1 MDDVKQ
7 EYRKAY
13 EDWQEHLSGLHRV
26 LLDRERLE
34 PPKLK
39 ALLNREARAKNATTP
54 PAAAYSVFPT
64 STSALLMKP
73 TRISSF
79 APHVLQ
85 MNHACGYV
93 DTEIGRR
100 RRA

>member
-39 ALLNREARAKNATTP
+39 ALLNREARAKERYD
-54 PAAAYSVFPT
+54 AA
-64 STSALLMKP
+64 
-73 TRISSF
+73 
-79 APHVLQ
+79 
-85 MNHACGYV
+85 
-93 DTEIGRR
+93 RR
-100 RRA
+100 RLLGLSG